1 MSERPKAL
9 LLEARDEP
17 QFDFFHDLKSIADLT
32 FEQRA
37 GGYTEDDLE
46 EMIKPYA
53 AVMIT
58 SQHSMTKR
66 VIQAASKLRVIAK
79 RGAIPENV
87 DYDAA
92 ARNGVLVCWTPG
104 VNYESVAEHTVM
116 LMLSLAK
123 RTVPLM
129 QRLSQ
134 GSWREANAGVRELF
148 GKTLGIIGVGG
159 IGRAVCRTLEGFRM
173 RMLAYDPYLTPEQKA
188 ETSIELCDLDEL
200 LVQSDYVT
208 IHAALTEETRHIIGS
223 RELSLMKSSAF
234 LINTSRGGL
243 IDEPALVD
251 ALKRSDIAG
260 AGLDV
265 FDPEPPAATNPLF
278 ELPNVVLTPH
288 MAGWSDEAVYREQ
301 KEAVEEI
308 RLVLEGKEPRY
319 PVNR

>member
-1 MSERPKAL
+1 MSEKPKVL

-17 QFDFFHDLKSIADLT
+17 QFDFFNDLKAVADLT

-37 GGYTEDDLE
+37 GGYSEIDLE
-46 EMIKPYA
+46 ALIEPYA

-58 SQHSMTKR
+58 SQHAMTKR
-66 VIQAASKLRVIAK
+66 VIQAGSKLRVIAK

-87 DYDAA
+87 DYSAA
-92 ARNGVLVCWTPG
+92 AENGVLVCWTPG

-116 LMLSLAK
+116 LMLCLAK

-134 GSWREANAGVRELF
+134 GSWREADAGVRELF
-148 GKTLGIIGVGG
+148 GKTVGIIGAGG
-159 IGRAVCRTLEGFRM
+159 IGRAVCRVLEGFRM
-173 RMLAYDPYLTPEQKA
+173 RMLVYDPYLTAEQQA
-188 ETSIELCDLDEL
+188 ELPVESCELDEL
-200 LVQSDYVT
+200 LEQSDYVT

-223 RELSLMKSSAF
+223 RELSIMKSNAC

-243 IDEPALVD
+243 VDEPALIE
-251 ALKRSDIAG
+251 ALNKGEIAG

-265 FDPEPPAATNPLF
+265 FDPEPPGADNPLF
-278 ELPNVVLTPH
+278 KLPNVVVTPH

-308 RLVLEGKEPRY
+308 RLILEGKKPRH
-319 PVNR
+319 PVSR